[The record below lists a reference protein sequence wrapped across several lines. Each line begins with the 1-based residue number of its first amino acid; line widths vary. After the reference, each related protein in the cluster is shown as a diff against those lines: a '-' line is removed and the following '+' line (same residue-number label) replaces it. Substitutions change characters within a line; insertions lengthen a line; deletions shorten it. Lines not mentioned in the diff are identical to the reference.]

1 MKMINLRDKV
11 KAGYHPVVRFTKR
24 IEDMETYFEENM
36 MARIVNISHDY
47 DDHFSIVFNVDGYND
62 HNVVL
67 ESANY
72 YNTTGDACLTA
83 AEADMHPR
91 RNHMCED
98 VCFGYDD
105 RVEDWFE
112 LVSDDGTEL
121 FGQYESLPR
130 NGMSYVQW
138 LEARV
143 KSLEEDIMYRDAGE
157 DI

>member
-11 KAGYHPVVRFTKR
+11 KQGYHPVVRFKRR
-24 IEDMETYFEENM
+24 IEDMETYFEKDM
-36 MARIVNISHDY
+36 MARIVNISAERE
-47 DDHFSIVFNVDGYND
+47 DHFGIVFSVENFND

-67 ESANY
+67 ETANY
-72 YNTTGDACLTA
+72 YDKYGDDCLTA
-83 AEADMHPR
+83 SEANMHPR

-98 VCFGYDD
+98 VYFMNIDV
-105 RVEDWFE
+105 VEKWFE
-112 LVSDDGTEL
+112 IVSDDGTEL

-143 KSLEEDIMYRDAGE
+143 KQLEDEIL
-157 DI
+157 